1 MNKRK
6 ILSVVRGVRRIDIL
20 DGKKRFERVSRRLLI
35 LLMGISIL
43 VLVLFLTRKEEV
55 VCQNEVNGQI
65 EEDIVIPEKTGE
77 IIIEEV
83 KQDKVKEY
91 IESYGGRINDE
102 YLASL
107 RKYCD
112 EETLKLVVAI
122 SVAETGMGKATDNH
136 SNFYGYFYGGDR
148 SYDPSYDEMSMVIC
162 RGISK
167 YYSDVAV
174 NRDRAIKYVGSHNV
188 DMWIQNVD
196 KAISKMQ

>member
-6 ILSVVRGVRRIDIL
+6 ILSTVRKIKRIDIL
-20 DGKKRFERVSRRLLI
+20 DGKKRAERVSRRLLI
-35 LLMGISIL
+35 LLMAISIL
-43 VLVLFLTRKEEV
+43 VLSLFLIHKEESI
-55 VCQNEVNGQI
+55 CQTEAEEI
-65 EEDIVIPEKTGE
+65 EETVFIQAETNDVADTE
-77 IIIEEV
+77 IE
-83 KQDKVKEY
+83 QDKVKEY
-91 IESYGGRINDE
+91 INSYGGRINDE

-122 SVAETGMGKATDNH
+122 SVAETSMGKATDNH
-136 SNFYGYFYGGDR
+136 SNFYGYFYGGNR